1 MNTGR
6 KLLTESAM
14 HQTDDRRDQVSDDHE
29 EAKGDQEREVPSSFS
44 KFVVFDRFRHIIIET
59 STCSILNLIGHRIG
73 GESHNRNLGIVI
85 LHFPSAN
92 LTTRFV
98 TIFDRHL
105 DITLASNV
113 SFVGSYD
120 RRVNGSFY
128 LQ

>member
-1 MNTGR
+1 MTVVIR
-6 KLLTESAM
+6 F
-14 HQTDDRRDQVSDDHE
+14 QTITKKQRAIRSEKSHHH
-29 EAKGDQEREVPSSFS
+29 FS

-113 SFVGSYD
+113 SVVGSYD